1 MLDTLSSPVAFATA
15 PLGNPN
21 ASDVQTSLPNGSA
34 QSRSKTPPSSMSF
47 RSSSLSGDVEVDE
60 PILARFGRRIGM
72 TKENIPGMRH
82 SHKKSTGRRILGRR
96 FWWVVI
102 WRRCACLHLSSF
114 GHPHSFKGDDLSES
128 FLVIPSGLETGVLRK
143 ENAALK
149 AELANVQRRL
159 EMTENLLN
167 LREKQDQ
174 QLRDSIYQARRE
186 VSLCHPYSL
195 CFAHGSLGAKSNG

>member
-82 SHKKSTGRRILGRR
+82 SHKNPQVDASLEEDFDESLFDVGAPASIFPRSVILIHPKATISLSLSLLFRQAQKQGYCERKMQL
-96 FWWVVI
+96 
-102 WRRCACLHLSSF
+102 WRLNWQMCRDGSKWQKICL
-114 GHPHSFKGDDLSES
+114 
-128 FLVIPSGLETGVLRK
+128 
-143 ENAALK
+143 
-149 AELANVQRRL
+149 
-159 EMTENLLN
+159 
-167 LREKQDQ
+167 
-174 QLRDSIYQARRE
+174 IY
-186 VSLCHPYSL
+186 VKNKINS
-195 CFAHGSLGAKSNG
+195 